1 MPSIPLEGQP
11 APPDGRLS
19 QQALAGLGERG
30 FSLYVHV
37 PFCSSRCGYCDFNT
51 YTAAELGAAPGAS
64 QDAYLAAVSAELEF
78 AVGVLGVAPRVQTV
92 FFGGGTPTML
102 PAAALA
108 GLLTEITEHFDL
120 SPDAEITTEAN
131 PESVDLGYLE
141 TLAAAGFNRLS
152 LGMQSA
158 RPGVLA
164 VLERRHSPG
173 RVAEVVAN
181 ARAAGF
187 ASVSLDLIYGSPGE
201 TEADWRAS
209 LEAALALGPDH
220 LSAYSLIVESGT
232 RLASRI
238 ARGEIARPDED
249 LHADFYLLAEELL
262 SASGFANYEISNW
275 ARPGQECR
283 HNLAYWLGENWWGIG
298 PGAHSHVGGVRWWNL
313 RHPGDYTARLA
324 AGQSPA
330 QGREVLSIADQHLE
344 RLLLELRL
352 AQGLPIETLSSS
364 ELARVG
370 GFEADGLLRVN
381 AGYLQLTE
389 HGRLLADGVVRGL
402 LDS

>member
-1 MPSIPLEGQP
+1 M
-11 APPDGRLS
+11 S

-232 RLASRI
+232 KLASRI

-352 AQGLPIETLSSS
+352 AQGLPIEALSSS

-389 HGRLLADGVVRGL
+389 PGRLLADGVVRGL